1 MGQNLQKLDTRA
13 PHTYHCH
20 WCKLDHLISLEE
32 VSDYKFLIYPKKSA
46 LFVDL
51 FYSWVLQS
59 FNLAQLGIGHVRVLG
74 SQMKTILKVGLAMKS

>member
-1 MGQNLQKLDTRA
+1 MAPSLYDQQETLPRRGKSEEQNVCLDEGTR
-13 PHTYHCH
+13 
-20 WCKLDHLISLEE
+20 I
-32 VSDYKFLIYPKKSA
+32 FLIFPMKSA